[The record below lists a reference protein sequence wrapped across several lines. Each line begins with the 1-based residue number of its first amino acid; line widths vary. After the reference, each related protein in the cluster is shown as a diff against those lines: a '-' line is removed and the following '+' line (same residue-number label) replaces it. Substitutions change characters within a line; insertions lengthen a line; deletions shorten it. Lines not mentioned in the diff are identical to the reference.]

1 MDKPKIAVKF
11 YRTRNRLLEK
21 AGGIGA
27 NAETVTFSPEMLEET
42 ETQFQEVISD
52 YPDWVQETLNKL
64 TALVE
69 VCVNFPDKRLTSYKK
84 IQEIAHEMKGQGG
97 TFGYPLVSTFGD
109 SLYDF
114 TGVNAGVSDDH
125 VQIIKAHTDAMK
137 ATISGR
143 IQGDGGQVGIEL
155 KAMLAAAIKRFS

>member
-1 MDKPKIAVKF
+1 MDKPAITVKF
-11 YRTRNRLLEK
+11 YRIRNRLIEK

-27 NAETVTFSPEMLEET
+27 NAETVVFTPEMLEVT
-42 ETQFQEVISD
+42 ESQFQEVISD
-52 YPDWVQETLNKL
+52 YPDWVQETLNRL

-69 VCVNFPDKRLTSYKK
+69 VCVNFPDKRLNNYKQ
-84 IQEIAHEMKGQGG
+84 INEIAHEMKGQGG

-114 TGVNAGVSDDH
+114 TGPNAGISDNH
-125 VQIIKAHTDAMK
+125 VQIIKAHSDAMK
-137 ATISGR
+137 ATINGR
-143 IQGDGGQVGIEL
+143 IQGDGGQVGTEL

>member
-1 MDKPKIAVKF
+1 MDKPKILVKL
-11 YRTRNRLLEK
+11 YRPRNRLLEK

-27 NAETVTFSPEMLEET
+27 SAETVIFSPETLEDT
-42 ETQFQEVISD
+42 EAQFQEVISD
-52 YPDWVQETLNKL
+52 YPDWVQETLNAL

-69 VCVNFPDKRLTSYKK
+69 VCLNFPDKRRVNYKK

-114 TGVNAGVSDDH
+114 TGDNAGVSDNH

-137 ATISGR
+137 ATINGR
-143 IQGDGGQVGIEL
+143 IQGDGGQVGTEL
-155 KAMLAAAIKRFS
+155 KAMLAAAIKQYQ

>member
-1 MDKPKIAVKF
+1 MDKPKILVKL
-11 YRTRNRLLEK
+11 YRPRNRLLEK

-27 NAETVTFSPEMLEET
+27 SAETVIFSPEILEDT
-42 ETQFQEVISD
+42 EAQFQEVISD
-52 YPDWVQETLNKL
+52 YPDWVQETLNTL

-69 VCVNFPDKRLTSYKK
+69 VCVNFPDKRRINYKK

-114 TGVNAGVSDDH
+114 TGDNAGVSDNH

-137 ATISGR
+137 ATINGR
-143 IQGDGGQVGIEL
+143 IHGDGGQIGTEL
-155 KAMLAAAIKRFS
+155 KAMLAAAIKQYQ

>member
-27 NAETVTFSPEMLEET
+27 NAETVMFSPEALEET

-52 YPDWVQETLNKL
+52 YPDWVQETLNTL

-69 VCVNFPDKRLTSYKK
+69 VCVNFPDKRLTSHKK

-137 ATISGR
+137 ATINGR
-143 IQGDGGQVGIEL
+143 IHGDGGQVGTEL

>member
-1 MDKPKIAVKF
+1 VEKPQVSVRF
-11 YRTRNRLLEK
+11 YRIRNRLLEK

-27 NAETVTFSPEMLEET
+27 TAENISFPPELIEET
-42 ETQFQEVISD
+42 EAQFQEVISD
-52 YPDWVQETLNKL
+52 YPDWVQGTLNKM

-69 VCVNFPDKRLTSYKK
+69 VCVNFPDKRVNSYRK

-114 TGVNAGVSDDH
+114 TGSNAGVSDNH

-137 ATISGR
+137 ATINGR
-143 IQGDGGQVGIEL
+143 IHGDGGQVGIEL
-155 KAMLAAAIKRFS
+155 KAMLSAAIKRFQ